1 MPHLLLDAVAA
12 ARLLICVFLVGA
24 IHGGSPLAIDGTKP
38 RRQDRHIPPDR
49 SMVSVPVW
57 DPNSNVDEETLA
69 HRKYKWTQKLVENQ
83 KKSAVEISNL

>member
-1 MPHLLLDAVAA
+1 MPHLLLDAIAA